1 MWNTASRLS
10 GATECGSVKILCF
23 SLSREEAESLT
34 SQTEISKGE
43 RGDRRTLS
51 LIHLSTTP
59 QCNLSRKMTPCL
71 YRWSFLLLF
80 TALVPIELF
89 SQILLRAYRV
99 ARKIR
104 RSKELVLAFGTR
116 SHERN
121 FVHGRPDNQET
132 TLCHDKKE
140 SGTVSECAP
149 QLKVMGCCL

>member
-1 MWNTASRLS
+1 M
-10 GATECGSVKILCF
+10 KILCF

-104 RSKELVLAFGTR
+104 RSKDLNSTAKMY
-116 SHERN
+116 
-121 FVHGRPDNQET
+121 T
-132 TLCHDKKE
+132 TLGFQKRLIDRLQDE
-140 SGTVSECAP
+140 LLIFG
-149 QLKVMGCCL
+149 